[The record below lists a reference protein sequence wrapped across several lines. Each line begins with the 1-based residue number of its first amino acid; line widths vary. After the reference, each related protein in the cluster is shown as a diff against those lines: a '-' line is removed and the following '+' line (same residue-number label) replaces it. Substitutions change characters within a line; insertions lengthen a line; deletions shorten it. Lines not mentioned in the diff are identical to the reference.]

1 MALLQ
6 GVQPGIPAVL
16 LAAYNDHPYP
26 GGPGLGVSYSN
37 DGGITW
43 NPLQLPYPPDPYGG
57 GNFLDAFDPTATAD
71 ALGNLYV
78 AHISTDYDWTNG
90 PARGLF
96 VHKSTDGGITWN
108 APVAV
113 ATDGRLRLA
122 TRIRITGSTTG
133 AR

>member
-1 MALLQ
+1 MKFQWHSFRECNLEFRLYF
-6 GVQPGIPAVL
+6 

-37 DGGITW
+37 DGGTTW

-90 PARGLF
+90 PASGL
-96 VHKSTDGGITWN
+96 VCT
-108 APVAV
+108 
-113 ATDGRLRLA
+113 
-122 TRIRITGSTTG
+122 
-133 AR
+133 